1 MDQTTKAGQN
11 YAAFDMTMRGASA
24 GEVPEGPPPAVHL
37 MQLTSGGFVAQ
48 AISVAA
54 RLGLADVLN
63 DRSCSSA
70 ELARAVGAHAPTLY
84 RLLRA
89 LADNGIVAEF
99 EPDAF
104 QLTSLGSLLRSD
116 APASMR
122 GWATMVG
129 LPFHRAAWTGLY
141 DAVRT
146 GEPAFARVHGVDLF
160 GYLAGDPDDAA
171 VFDAA
176 MESVSSNF
184 LISVV
189 DAYDFTRFPTIVD
202 VGGGTG
208 TLLAA
213 ALTASPRSR
222 GILFDTPQVLGH
234 APRLL
239 EAAGVLDRCELVAG
253 DFFTSVPEGGDLYL
267 LSNIVHDWDDEAA
280 IRILGRCRDAMSDD
294 SRLLMVELVLPDDLA
309 PSPAKLY
316 DLEML
321 VLTPNGRHRTGAE
334 YRALAGAAGLH
345 VTTVAPAYLG
355 QPASYVEA
363 EPAMV
368 PPGIG

>member
-1 MDQTTKAGQN
+1 MSRTTTAGEN
-11 YAAFDMTMRGASA
+11 YAAFTMTTDAGAA
-24 GEVPEGPPPAVHL
+24 APVPDGPPPAVQL
-37 MQLTSGGFVAQ
+37 IQLTSGGAVAQ

-54 RLGLADVLN
+54 RLGLADVLA
-63 DRSCSSA
+63 DGSSSSA
-70 ELARAVGAHAPTLY
+70 ELARAVDAHAPTLY

-89 LADNGIVAEF
+89 LADYGIVTETERDVF
-99 EPDAF
+99 R
-104 QLTSLGSLLRSD
+104 LTPMGSLLRTD
-116 APASMR
+116 APGSMR

-160 GYLAGDPDDAA
+160 SYLAGDPDDAA

-189 DAYDFTRFPTIVD
+189 EAYDFTRFPTIVD

-222 GILFDTPQVLGH
+222 GVLFDKPQVLRS
-234 APRLL
+234 APHVL
-239 EAAGVLDRCELVAG
+239 ESAGVQDRCRLVAG
-253 DFFTSVPEGGDLYL
+253 DFFTSIPAGGELYV
-267 LSNIVHDWDDEAA
+267 LSNIVHDWDDDAA
-280 IRILGRCRDAMSDD
+280 VRILRRCRDAMGDNG
-294 SRLLMVELVLPDDLA
+294 RLLIVELVLPDDLA

-321 VLTPNGRHRTGAE
+321 ALTPNGRHRTGGE
-334 YRALAGAAGLH
+334 YRELAAAAGLQ
-345 VTTVAPAYLG
+345 VTTIVPAYLG
-355 QPASYVEA
+355 QSASYVEA
-363 EPAMV
+363 EPAA
-368 PPGIG
+368 PE